1 MLRLRTCILTHPPSS
16 PATHPVPCLHRLLSA
31 AAPAVSPGSRFA
43 VEDYLVDTCGLTRA
57 QALKA
62 STKLSHLKSPTNPD
76 AVLAFLAGLGLSS
89 ADVAALVARDPKFL
103 CAGVERTLSPILAGL
118 TGLGLSRSE
127 IARVASLAPRSFRS
141 RSVVSGLEYYLPLF
155 SSSESLLRGLKKY
168 KYFLSSD
175 PERVVKPNIEL
186 LRECGIGTSDIAK
199 LCLAVPWL
207 LSAKPERV
215 QVMLA
220 CAKRLG
226 VPRGSGMFRHALKAV
241 ESLSEEKLAAK
252 VEYLRNTFRWSDAE
266 VGIALRKAPLMLT
279 KSNQTMQS
287 KSEFLISEMGLEPAY
302 LAHCPKANSSM
313 KGYLAQIKVLSDEIT
328 LACAPLSNHE
338 IISYVRSGNGGPY
351 DIKPR
356 SPVVTA
362 ATELP
367 ARLTKL
373 SFTAA
378 SPEKL
383 RYFAS
388 HEDELAKLKLNEMG
402 GGVAAATCQ
411 GASSG
416 EERRKQP
423 A

>member
-302 LAHCPKANSSM
+302 LAHCPVMLCLSLEGRVKPRCYVIKFLKANGLLDRHWTYGTIVRVSEM
-313 KGYLAQIKVLSDEIT
+313 VFVETFICPHKEAAPNLAEDYDA
-328 LACAPLSNHE
+328 ACRGEMPTNF
-338 IISYVRSGNGGPY
+338 R
-351 DIKPR
+351 
-356 SPVVTA
+356 
-362 ATELP
+362 
-367 ARLTKL
+367 
-373 SFTAA
+373 FT
-378 SPEKL
+378 
-383 RYFAS
+383 
-388 HEDELAKLKLNEMG
+388 
-402 GGVAAATCQ
+402 
-411 GASSG
+411 
-416 EERRKQP
+416 
-423 A
+423 

>member
-1 MLRLRTCILTHPPSS
+1 MHRRHAPPPKLHPHPSPLSS
-16 PATHPVPCLHRLLSA
+16 PATHPVPYLHRLLSA
-31 AAPAVSPGSRFA
+31 AAPAVSPGPRFA

-186 LRECGIGTSDIAK
+186 LRECGLGTSDIAK

-220 CAKRLG
+220 CVERLG
-226 VPRGSGMFRHALKAV
+226 VPRRSGMFRHALKAV

-279 KSNQTMQS
+279 KSNQTLQS

-302 LAHCPKANSSM
+302 LAHCPVMLCLSLEGRVKPRCYVIKFLKANGLLDRHWTYGTIVRVSEM
-313 KGYLAQIKVLSDEIT
+313 VFVETFICPHKEAAPNLAEDYDA
-328 LACAPLSNHE
+328 ACRGEMPTNF
-338 IISYVRSGNGGPY
+338 RFTWTKN
-351 DIKPR
+351 
-356 SPVVTA
+356 
-362 ATELP
+362 
-367 ARLTKL
+367 RL
-373 SFTAA
+373 
-378 SPEKL
+378 
-383 RYFAS
+383 
-388 HEDELAKLKLNEMG
+388 
-402 GGVAAATCQ
+402 
-411 GASSG
+411 
-416 EERRKQP
+416 
-423 A
+423 